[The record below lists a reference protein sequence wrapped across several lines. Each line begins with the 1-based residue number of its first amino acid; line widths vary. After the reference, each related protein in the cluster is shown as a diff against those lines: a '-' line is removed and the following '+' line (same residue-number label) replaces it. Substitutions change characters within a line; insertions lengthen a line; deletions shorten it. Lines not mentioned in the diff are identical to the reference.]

1 MFFVR
6 EKQTCVTLQAPP
18 PSLEITI
25 LHRYTKEYMHK
36 DIPDGT
42 EICMLKHPL
51 TAEEW
56 NQILQNQEIV
66 SRLPEL
72 LRTFLTDIA
81 TGMELDDDEIKNMI
95 NSTVKAWMGK

>member
-1 MFFVR
+1 MTKITHDAADAVGKTQLTEGR
-6 EKQTCVTLQAPP
+6 VT
-18 PSLEITI
+18 
-25 LHRYTKEYMHK
+25 HTKEYMHK

>member
-1 MFFVR
+1 
-6 EKQTCVTLQAPP
+6 
-18 PSLEITI
+18 
-25 LHRYTKEYMHK
+25 
-36 DIPDGT
+36 
-42 EICMLKHPL
+42 MLKHPL

-81 TGMELDDDEIKNMI
+81 MGMELDDDEIKNMI